1 LNAVRP
7 VALAVLMSLAIAAP
21 AQAHVTVT
29 PAAVAAGST
38 ATLTFRCPNERT
50 AATTTELTVQM
61 PEDFPFANVEVQP
74 VPGWHAAITMRT
86 LATPLAGPHG
96 PITRAVDTIAW
107 TGGAIAPGAAQTFVI
122 RAGPMPRDGTAL
134 PFKAIQQYSNGEVV
148 RWIEL
153 QNPGDA
159 APANPAPVVRVH

>member
-1 LNAVRP
+1 LNAARL
-7 VALAVLMSLAIAAP
+7 VALTALMSLAIAAP

-29 PAAVAAGST
+29 PATVAAGST

-50 AATTTELTVQM
+50 AVTTTELTVQM
-61 PEDFPFANVEVQP
+61 PEAFPFATVVVQP
-74 VPGWHAAITMRT
+74 VPGWHAAIATRK
-86 LATPLAGPHG
+86 LATPIPGPHG
-96 PITRAVDTIAW
+96 MITRAVDTIAW

-122 RAGPMPRDGTAL
+122 RAGPMPRAASAL

-153 QNPGDA
+153 QNPGDV
-159 APANPAPVVRVH
+159 APANPAPVVHVH